1 MKNNL
6 LIGFGLGLIAP
17 VLAYFLTKHTDLVTQ
32 LFPDKPTAFYILAAA
47 VNVIGCWSCYKKGLD
62 KLANGLILAAFLGM
76 ILLVLT
82 KNISITL

>member
-6 LIGFGLGLIAP
+6 LLGFVLGLIAP
-17 VLAYFLTKHTDLVTQ
+17 VLSYILTKHTDLVSQ
-32 LFPDKPTAFYILAAA
+32 FFPDKPTAFYILAAA
-47 VNVIGCWSCYKKGLD
+47 VNIIGCWLCYKRGLD

-76 ILLVLT
+76 ILLVAT